1 VSPAEQAAVIAAAEQ
16 YARDELGRDGSGH
29 DYWHVHR
36 VRTTAVA
43 LAREEGADLFV
54 TELTALLHDIADV
67 KLSGSLTAGPDAAR
81 AFCATHGLPVETGEL
96 IASIIA
102 AMSFKGALVAEAD
115 LPLEGRCVRDA
126 DRLDAIGAVGIARAF
141 AYGGSAGRLMWDPQV
156 SPRLHATEAAYR
168 SDTGS
173 SIAHF
178 YEKLL
183 LLKDRMGTDAGRRRA
198 EHRHGVME
206 SFLAEF
212 YAEWDGSDGD

>member
-1 VSPAEQAAVIAAAEQ
+1 MGPAEQAAVISAAEQ

-36 VRTTAVA
+36 VRTAAVA
-43 LAREEGADLFV
+43 LASEEGADLFV

-81 AFCATHGLPVETGEL
+81 AFCAAHGLPAETGEL

-141 AYGGSAGRLMWDPQV
+141 AYGGSAGRLMWDPEAR
-156 SPRLHATEAAYR
+156 PRLHATEEAYR

-183 LLKDRMGTDAGRRRA
+183 LLKDRMSTDAGRRRA
-198 EHRHGVME
+198 EHRHRVME

-212 YAEWDGSDGD
+212 YAEWDGTDGD

>member
-1 VSPAEQAAVIAAAEQ
+1 MSPAEQAAVISAAEQ

-36 VRTTAVA
+36 VRTVAVA
-43 LAREEGADLFV
+43 LATQEGADLFV
-54 TELTALLHDIADV
+54 TELAALLHDIADV
-67 KLSGSLTAGPDAAR
+67 KLSGSLTAGPEAAR
-81 AFCATHGLPVETGEL
+81 AFCAAHGLPSETGEL

-102 AMSFKGALVAEAD
+102 AMSFKGALVPEAD

-141 AYGGSAGRLMWDPQV
+141 AYGGSAGRLMWDPDVRPQ
-156 SPRLHATEAAYR
+156 LHTTEEAYR

-198 EHRHGVME
+198 EHRHRVME

-212 YAEWDGSDGD
+212 YAEWDGTDGD